1 MKKIYS
7 NIDKNLLLHTVYR
20 YNNISEQRVDI
31 SPENEYLQVAA
42 FELPLHKTFR
52 PHKHNLCQKIVTI
65 PQESWVILRGSVKVS
80 YYDIDDSLLDEI
92 ILNSGDLTITYR
104 GGHTYTA
111 ISDEVRVY
119 EFKVPQYTGQ
129 SDDKTFIG

>member
-1 MKKIYS
+1 MKKIFS
-7 NIDKNLLLHTVYR
+7 KINPEILLHTIFR
-20 YNNISEQRVDI
+20 YNDISEERVDI
-31 SPENEYLQVAA
+31 SPAEEFLQVST
-42 FELPLHKTFR
+42 FELPLYKTFK
-52 PHKHNLCQKIVTI
+52 PHKHNPCEKIVRI

-80 YYDIDDSLLDEI
+80 YYDIDDSLIEEI
-92 ILNSGDLTITYR
+92 VLNSGDLTITYR

-129 SDDKTFIG
+129 ADDKTFIG